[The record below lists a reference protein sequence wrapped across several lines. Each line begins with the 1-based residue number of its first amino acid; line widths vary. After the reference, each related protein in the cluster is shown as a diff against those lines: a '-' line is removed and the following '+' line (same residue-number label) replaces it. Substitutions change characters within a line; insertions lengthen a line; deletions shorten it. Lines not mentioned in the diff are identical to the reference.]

1 MEPYPINGASL
12 FNLLRSKKGD
22 GIPLFV
28 HLSIRRLSK
37 SAWPGFASMTESV
50 IGNFSES
57 FRHLI
62 PPEKVQAFPHA
73 QAYGLKQAP

>member
-1 MEPYPINGASL
+1 
-12 FNLLRSKKGD
+12 
-22 GIPLFV
+22 
-28 HLSIRRLSK
+28 
-37 SAWPGFASMTESV
+37 MTESV

-73 QAYGLKQAP
+73 QAYGLKRRPLTKENDDSFLFLF

>member
-1 MEPYPINGASL
+1 
-12 FNLLRSKKGD
+12 
-22 GIPLFV
+22 
-28 HLSIRRLSK
+28 
-37 SAWPGFASMTESV
+37 MTESV